1 MDAPFVGVI
10 HKFLFYLLL
19 FTNFVQIKTFR
30 RKAVWNQIIQICRQN
45 LLVFNSNQMYNH
57 FRIKF
62 GQKLS
67 TGPTRWNKIIL
78 QISSNCYRGKFRQ
91 TLKEIIFFMCLLLF
105 FSCFS
110 GHFWSAFLVILLLA
124 VKRSRRT
131 TKSDLKYPE

>member
-45 LLVFNSNQMYNH
+45 LLVLNSNQMYNH

-67 TGPTRWNKIIL
+67 TGPTRRNKIIL

-91 TLKEIIFFMCLLLF
+91 TLKENIFTFVSY
-105 FSCFS
+105 FSFPAFLDISGPLS
-110 GHFWSAFLVILLLA
+110 GHPIPIYF
-124 VKRSRRT
+124 
-131 TKSDLKYPE
+131 